1 MTIAKL
7 KSCKVKLKKPDRSK
21 NNIFTIYSPKEAII
35 KTADTAVTID
45 TELILKLPPEA
56 NAFVVTKFTR
66 QNIEHITGPKKKRLW
81 ITLLNESYFGKY
93 TINKGD
99 LTGYL
104 AIKPE
109 TLKVHYEAKEKQSR
123 QKTKHPSNYL
133 PKDWEKRRKKYWQ
146 KKKDAS
152 STDRRFSQSV

>member
-1 MTIAKL
+1 MTIARL
-7 KSCKVKLKKPDRSK
+7 KSCKVKLKKTDRSK
-21 NNIFTIYSPKEAII
+21 NNIFTIYSPKKAII
-35 KTADTAVTID
+35 ETADTVTIG

-81 ITLLNESYFGKY
+81 ITLLNESYFEKHS
-93 TINKGD
+93 INKGD
-99 LTGYL
+99 HIRYL
-104 AIKPE
+104 VIEPE
-109 TLKVHYEAKEKQSR
+109 TLKGHYEAKEKQPR
-123 QKTKHPSNYL
+123 QKAKHPSNYL